1 MPICVLLYLM
11 EQLLLSCKTFSILQ
25 PDGHNFSAWFK
36 ICNFHK
42 NFIALCFLI
51 AGPVRIQ
58 THRPTMLQST
68 TSTTFLSLTPTSP
81 IPTTAAAKRPKAAKD
96 TSTSLT
102 TECAN
107 VSISM
112 GPVRTPNE
120 VDSLNPN
127 KAAAN
132 PNNTVSDHADGGFN
146 TVWQILTNPYYQDY
160 GTALTITLGIS
171 VVLLLLNFLIFACV
185 YSRCERTADPATK
198 KKRRPHADSPVEHH
212 LIEGKFLDPMPIR
225 YGEPSTS
232 YVAVDCDISL
242 KEFETTAQIINTKST
257 STECSPTMGA
267 VTSAD
272 ERLYEQDSSDNTE
285 DQSPCLISPS
295 IPEPPPPPKNLPPSN
310 CYQSIRKLQPGQQ
323 QVLASNKKR
332 VQIQEISV

>member
-1 MPICVLLYLM
+1 MRQKNRQFSLY
-11 EQLLLSCKTFSILQ
+11 ILALAV
-25 PDGHNFSAWFK
+25 F
-36 ICNFHK
+36 
-42 NFIALCFLI
+42 FISNSLCFLFT
-51 AGPVRIQ
+51 GPVRIQ
-58 THRPTMLQST
+58 THRPNLLQTT
-68 TSTTFLSLTPTSP
+68 TSTTVFSLSPTSP
-81 IPTTAAAKRPKAAKD
+81 VPTTTAAKRPKAAKD
-96 TSTSLT
+96 TATSLT

-107 VSISM
+107 VSINM

-120 VDSLNPN
+120 VESHRP
-127 KAAAN
+127 ASS
-132 PNNTVSDHADGGFN
+132 PNNTVNNQADSGFN
-146 TVWQILTNPYYQDY
+146 TVWQILTNPHYQDY

-171 VVLLLLNFLIFACV
+171 VLLLLLNFFIFACL
-185 YSRCERTADPATK
+185 YSRRERTADPATK

-267 VTSAD
+267 VPSA
-272 ERLYEQDSSDNTE
+272 EGGLYEQDSSDNTE
-285 DQSPCLISPS
+285 DQSPCLVSPS

-310 CYQSIRKLQPGQQ
+310 CYQGIRKMQPGQQ
-323 QVLASNKKR
+323 QVVASTKKR